1 MIAKIA
7 SIFSLLSVP
16 LTYAISHASHAGL
29 KTVDISTIADVTNS
43 HSRYEVPS
51 DSQPQQLKLS
61 LTGDVTEMFVTFVL
75 PNVTAPCFDA
85 KVTLVGGN
93 SFPASYQTY
102 SAGVIGWAGSIYVA
116 KLTGLT
122 PGSSYSYSAFACGKA
137 SLTPNPT
144 FKAAPVTG
152 PTVQTR
158 VIVKA
163 DMGTVVPMG
172 FAVAEQ
178 IEKDNAVNPFD
189 LAVLAGDLSYA
200 TVDPPH
206 NEFEEV
212 WDAWGRMIEPYVS
225 LMPFMVSKEL
235 KRFLHIPYR
244 LLHLVRILY
253 CKHFGDIVS
262 TC

>member
-1 MIAKIA
+1 MKLL
-7 SIFSLLSVP
+7 SLLSIFP
-16 LTYAISHASHAGL
+16 LSNALSHASHAGL
-29 KTVDISTIADVTNS
+29 RTVDISTVADVTNS
-43 HSRYEVPS
+43 RFRFEVPS

-61 LTGDVTEMFVTFVL
+61 LTGSTSEMFVTFVL
-75 PNVTAPCFDA
+75 PNVTAPCSDA
-85 KVTLVGGN
+85 KVTIVNGG

-102 SAGVIGWAGSIYVA
+102 SSGVIGWYGSIYVA

-122 PGSSYSYSAFACGKA
+122 PGNSYSYSAFACGKA

-152 PTVQTR
+152 PNVQTR

-163 DMGTVVPMG
+163 DMGTVIPMG

-178 IEKDNAVNPFD
+178 IEKDNAADPFD

-225 LMPFMVSKEL
+225 LMPFMVS
-235 KRFLHIPYR
+235 
-244 LLHLVRILY
+244 
-253 CKHFGDIVS
+253 FGKCAS
-262 TC
+262 TIESVTNITISSSLSSPPLSFFPFRQT